1 MESAGYSFN
10 STKAHLFVKIL
21 TLVPIVIIFGNLC
34 KKLLIVQNILIII
47 LIFAYYY
54 VFDLITNKKIKPI
67 PRVTICGIFNPD
79 DNTISFG
86 VSRCSTKDVFVKS
99 TGKEL
104 SYARAKDTPYKVIK
118 VRGGDKISDRFIDS
132 CLEIEEEVLAMVYP
146 ISITK

>member
-1 MESAGYSFN
+1 MN
-10 STKAHLFVKIL
+10 NVR
-21 TLVPIVIIFGNLC
+21 
-34 KKLLIVQNILIII
+34 
-47 LIFAYYY
+47 YYY
-54 VFDLITNKKIKPI
+54 GKNFKLANLEVILGNNNNIIAAGKVTGKIKPI
-67 PRVTICGIFNPD
+67 TRVTICGIFNPD

>member
-1 MESAGYSFN
+1 MN
-10 STKAHLFVKIL
+10 NVR
-21 TLVPIVIIFGNLC
+21 
-34 KKLLIVQNILIII
+34 
-47 LIFAYYY
+47 YYY
-54 VFDLITNKKIKPI
+54 GKNFKLANLELILGNNNNIIVAGKVTGNIKPI
-67 PRVTICGIFNPD
+67 PRVTISGRFNPD

>member
-1 MESAGYSFN
+1 MN
-10 STKAHLFVKIL
+10 KVR
-21 TLVPIVIIFGNLC
+21 
-34 KKLLIVQNILIII
+34 
-47 LIFAYYY
+47 YYY
-54 VFDLITNKKIKPI
+54 GKNFKIANLEVVLGNNNNIIAAGRVTGKIKPI

-104 SYARAKDTPYKVIK
+104 SYTRAKDTPYKVVK
-118 VRGGDKISDRFIDS
+118 VRRGEKISDRFIEN
-132 CLEIEEEVLAMVYP
+132 CLEIEEEVLAMIYP